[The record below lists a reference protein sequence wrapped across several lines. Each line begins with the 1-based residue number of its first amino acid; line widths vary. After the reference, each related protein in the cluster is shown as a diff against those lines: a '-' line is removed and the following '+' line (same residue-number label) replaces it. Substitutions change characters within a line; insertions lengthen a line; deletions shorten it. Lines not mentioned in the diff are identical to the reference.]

1 MSNRRDFVV
10 TTLATGAVL
19 NGLVTLPAAAAAPG
33 SFGSIPSKAVFD
45 TLTGQMLEVHAS
57 GRYQAE
63 LRLAAVHDRSCCARW
78 EQFSL
83 ELRGGSEQ
91 PLPGGI
97 YRLGHKTSYC
107 HSPRRGSDLR
117 QRLPSRSYSHP
128 RLPLEEFV
136 FAPIR

>member
-1 MSNRRDFVV
+1 
-10 TTLATGAVL
+10 
-19 NGLVTLPAAAAAPG
+19 
-33 SFGSIPSKAVFD
+33 
-45 TLTGQMLEVHAS
+45 MLEVHAS

-97 YRLGHKTSYC
+97 YRLGHKTSG
-107 HSPRRGSDLR
+107 RFQLRLDLSGADA
-117 QRLPSRSYSHP
+117 QG
-128 RLPLEEFV
+128 
-136 FAPIR
+136 PIYRADLTRVA